1 MIGID
6 RRASPRVLDE
16 LISQFYLDYPLTLSL
31 AVVTAGIC
39 VVLLW
44 AQISAAYLISW
55 FCSVCGASVLQ
66 ALEYRSHRRR
76 GFEIA
81 ARARVMR
88 LVALSICG
96 SIAWGSG
103 GLAVAEIKDGLS
115 LIFAFLVLM
124 GVITVSANALVPIPI
139 GFFAMLPFISLPA
152 VYSLAHATS
161 TEWLFGGIGLITI
174 LASLSARYCW
184 TAHASLV
191 TSILLRFENAEL
203 VEDLRAQK
211 ARAED
216 SELAKSRFLAAASH
230 DLRQPIGALKLYTE
244 ALRGV
249 LAGGGES
256 QDAARISRQVDR
268 SVEAMS
274 GIIDGVLD
282 LSKIEAGMEEP
293 ALEVLRLSDLFQR
306 LENDFAAAA
315 AQKKLRL
322 KVRTTDMLVRSDPAM
337 LYRILTNFVTNAI
350 TYTQNGGVLV
360 ADRRQRNVAVIE
372 VWDSGVGIPADHHQH
387 VFEEY
392 FQIGNPARS
401 RGHGLGLGLAIVRG
415 LCDLLDI
422 EIQICSRV
430 GKGSRFRLLLPQQ
443 DAPLELAARPQTNI
457 SQASVGSNKNIL
469 IVDDDPLSLD
479 ALELCVAQW
488 GFGTMTADSVGD
500 IARQPVATAPPD
512 LILSDF
518 RLPDGKTAFDVL
530 AQVAEHTG
538 RRPPMIMITGE
549 TDPKVLAQAVA
560 SHHLLLHKPVAPGKL
575 RAAIN
580 ASI

>member
-6 RRASPRVLDE
+6 RRASPKVLNE
-16 LISQFYLDYPLTLSL
+16 LINQFYRDYPLTLSL
-31 AVVTAGIC
+31 AVFTAGIC

-44 AQISAAYLISW
+44 SQIPAAYLTYW
-55 FCSVCGASVLQ
+55 FCGICGASVLQ
-66 ALEYRSHRRR
+66 ALEYLSHRR
-76 GFEIA
+76 GGSEIA
-81 ARARVMR
+81 PGARVMR
-88 LVALSICG
+88 LIALSIGG

-103 GLAVAEIKDGLS
+103 GLAVGEIKDGLS

-139 GFFAMLPFISLPA
+139 GFFAMLPFMSLPA
-152 VYSLAHATS
+152 IYSLAHATS
-161 TEWLFGGIGLITI
+161 TEWLFGGIGLIII
-174 LASLSARYCW
+174 LASLSARFCW
-184 TAHASLV
+184 TSHASLV

-203 VEDLRAQK
+203 VEDLREQK
-211 ARAED
+211 ARAEE
-216 SELAKSRFLAAASH
+216 SETAKSRFLAAASH

-249 LAGGGES
+249 LVGGGET
-256 QDAARISRQVDR
+256 QDAAHISRQVDR
-268 SVEAMS
+268 SVEALS

-293 ALEVLRLSDLFQR
+293 ALEVFPLSDLFHR
-306 LENDFAAAA
+306 LENDFAGGA

-322 KVRTTDMLVRSDPAM
+322 KVRPTDMLARSDPAM
-337 LYRILTNFVTNAI
+337 LYRILTNLVSNAL
-350 TYTQNGGVLV
+350 TYTHSGAVLV
-360 ADRRQRNVAVIE
+360 AARQHGNGAMIE
-372 VWDSGVGIPADHHQH
+372 VWDSGVGIPAEHHKH

-430 GKGSRFRLLLPQQ
+430 GEGSRFRVLLPQQ
-443 DAPLELAARPQTNI
+443 DGPMELAARHEPAI
-457 SQASVGSNKNIL
+457 SRASVAGNKKIL

-488 GFGTMTADSVGD
+488 GFATMIANSVDG
-500 IARQPVATAPPD
+500 ISRQSVATAPPD

-518 RLPDGKTAFDVL
+518 RLPEGKTAFDVL
-530 AQVAEHTG
+530 AQVAERTG

-549 TDPKVLAQAVA
+549 TDPKVLEQATA
-560 SHHLLLHKPVAPGKL
+560 SDHLLLHKPVAPGKL

-580 ASI
+580 ATI